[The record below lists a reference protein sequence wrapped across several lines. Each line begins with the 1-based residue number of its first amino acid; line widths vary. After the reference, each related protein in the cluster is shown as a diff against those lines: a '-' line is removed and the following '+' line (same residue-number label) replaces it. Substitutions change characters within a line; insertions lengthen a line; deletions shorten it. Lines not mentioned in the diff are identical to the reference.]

1 MSSPR
6 RALLVIDVQND
17 YFGGQLPIAYPPV
30 ADSLPKIVRAMDAA
44 RAHGVPVVVVQHSA
58 PAQAPVFADGSA
70 GWQLHP
76 QVAARPHDLLLS
88 KSRPSAFAGTE
99 LAGWLDARAIDTLTV
114 AGYMTHNCNASSIYD
129 AFHRGLQV
137 EVLGDA
143 SGALPYANAAGQASA
158 EEIHRVF
165 GVVFHS
171 NFAALADTAQWIEAL
186 RAGAALPRDNVL
198 QSSRRA
204 RGLA

>member
-6 RALLVIDVQND
+6 RALLVIDVQNE
-17 YFGGQLPIAYPPV
+17 YFTGQLPIAHPPV
-30 ADSLPKIVRAMDAA
+30 AESLPNILRAIAAA
-44 RAHGVPVVVVQHSA
+44 RTHGVPVVVVQHTAAAAA
-58 PAQAPVFADGSA
+58 PAFARGSA
-70 GWQLHP
+70 AWDLHP
-76 QVAARPHDLLLS
+76 QVAACPRDYLLL
-88 KSRPSAFAGTE
+88 KSQPSVFAGTE
-99 LAGWLDARAIDTLTV
+99 LAGWLAARAIDTLTV
-114 AGYMTHNCNASSIYD
+114 AGYMTHNCNASSVD
-129 AFHRGLQV
+129 EAFHRGLQV

-171 NFAALADTAQWIEAL
+171 NFAAVADTAQWIDAV

-198 QSSRRA
+198 QSNRRA
-204 RGLA
+204 RSVA

>member
-17 YFGGQLPIAYPPV
+17 YFEGTLPIAHPPV
-30 ADSLPKIVRAMDAA
+30 AQSLPNILQAMDAA
-44 RAHGVPVVVVQHSA
+44 QAHGVPVLVVQHTA

-70 GWQLHP
+70 GWALHP
-76 QVAARPHDLLLS
+76 QVAARPHARLLR
-88 KSRPSAFAGTE
+88 KTRPSVFADTD
-99 LAGWLDARAIDTLTV
+99 LAAWLQAQAIDTLTV
-114 AGYMTHNCNASSIYD
+114 AGYMTHNCNASTVYE
-129 AFHRGLQV
+129 AFHRGLAV

-171 NFAALADTAQWIEAL
+171 NFAAVADTAQWIAAVQ
-186 RAGAALPRDNVL
+186 AGQPLPRDGVL
-198 QSSRRA
+198 QSNRRA